1 MNPPIISSTFL
12 LTLLMMVGLVFFIRA
27 SVKDRTE
34 ELEFISQQ
42 PEVSVLQQLEKH
54 FTQRAY
60 RVAAV
65 DADRHQVKFEGFV
78 SPSWFLAI
86 FLSFLA
92 GVGTLSL
99 ALVLSML
106 FPNAGNIFLG
116 LLLLSP
122 LAGVFYWQ
130 KAGRREQVLLTVVA
144 QESQENTGSA
154 CQVRVSA
161 HRDELIVLRETLQ
174 LPLSH

>member
-12 LTLLMMVGLVFFIRA
+12 LTLLMMIGLVFFIRA

-34 ELEFISQQ
+34 ELEFSSQQ
-42 PEVSVLQQLEKH
+42 PEDSVLRQLEKH
-54 FTQRAY
+54 FTDRSY

-65 DADRHQVKFEGFV
+65 NPQEHQVKFEGLV

-92 GVGTLSL
+92 GAGTLCL

-106 FPNAGNIFLG
+106 FPNVGNLFLS

-130 KAGRREQVLLTVVA
+130 KAGRLEQVLLTVKTP
-144 QESQENTGSA
+144 ESLENTQSG
-154 CQVRVSA
+154 CQVRVTA

-174 LPLSH
+174 LPLSD